1 MEKPNLVMLVGLPA
15 SGKSTL
21 AKEYKSKGYIIHSSG
36 AIREE
41 LGGDVNNQDINTQ
54 VFTLLHNR
62 IKDYLK
68 EGYSCVYDATNISY
82 KRRKAFLEQIKNVD
96 CNKICVFVATPYE
109 VCLEQNQA
117 QGRKVPDSVIKRMY
131 CTIDVPYWYE
141 GWDQI
146 DIYYPQDSYKA
157 GYKHWTQFLL
167 DTEKVEQDNKYH
179 NETLGNHCRSCAN
192 YVIKNYNL
200 GHSFNLTSLTTA
212 AALHDCGKPFCKT
225 FVNTKGETTENAHYY
240 YHEHVGS
247 YNSLFYEVDY
257 VDNESKLYVAALIRW
272 HMQMHFIDKEPH
284 LEKKYRNLLG
294 DKFYKDLTLLHN
306 GDKEA
311 H

>member
-1 MEKPNLVMLVGLPA
+1 MTKPDLVMLVGLPA

-21 AKEYKSKGYIIHSSG
+21 ANDYKSRGYIVHSSD

-41 LGGDVNNQDINTQ
+41 LTGNINNQDLNNE

-68 EGYSCVYDATNISY
+68 NGYDCVYDATNISY
-82 KRRKAFLEQIKNVD
+82 KRRKAFLEQIKKID
-96 CNKICVFVATPYE
+96 CKKICVVVATPYE
-109 VCLEQNQA
+109 VCLEQNQERE
-117 QGRKVPDSVIKRMY
+117 RKVPHGVIEAMY
-131 CTIDVPYWYE
+131 RRFDVPYWYE
-141 GWDQI
+141 GWDEIQL
-146 DIYYPQDSYKA
+146 YYPKDSYKS
-157 GYKHWTQFLL
+157 GYKDWTQFLI
-167 DTEKVEQDNKYH
+167 DTEKVKQDNKYH
-179 NETLGNHCRSCAN
+179 NETLGNHCRKCAD
-192 YVIKNYNL
+192 YVIMNYNNSY
-200 GHSFNLTSLTTA
+200 GFNLTALTTA

-240 YHEHVGS
+240 NHEHVGS

-257 VDNESKLYVAALIRW
+257 LDSESRLYVATLIRW
-272 HMQMHFIDKEPH
+272 HMQMHFIDNEPH
-284 LEKKYRNLLG
+284 LEKKYRALLG
-294 DKFYKDLTLLHN
+294 DKFYEDLTLLHN